1 MGFFSH
7 FLNCTN
13 GTKSRNTSHM
23 SRNTKMSLN
32 LSQMCETQF
41 RSAKF
46 SRYKADATD
55 FSEPFQRQPH
65 KTALTH
71 SNNLQEVCQQI
82 V

>member
-1 MGFFSH
+1 
-7 FLNCTN
+7 
-13 GTKSRNTSHM
+13 M
-23 SRNTKMSLN
+23 SCNTKMSLN

-55 FSEPFQRQPH
+55 FSEPLKRQPH

>member
-1 MGFFSH
+1 
-7 FLNCTN
+7 
-13 GTKSRNTSHM
+13 
-23 SRNTKMSLN
+23 MSLN

-55 FSEPFQRQPH
+55 FSEPFKRQPH